1 MTPRQLA
8 AMTAAERLRILG
20 AYEIPPE
27 LRRAWQAIAD
37 DTYHRMNASACNEA
51 DTCTMDPA
59 CPFAADC
66 ITAEARNE
74 P

>member
-8 AMTAAERLRILG
+8 EMTTAERLRILR
-20 AYEIPPE
+20 AYDMPPD
-27 LRRAWQAIAD
+27 LQQAWQDIAD
-37 DTYHRMNASACNEA
+37 DTYDRMNASACNEA

-59 CPFAADC
+59 CPFVADC
-66 ITAEARNE
+66 VTAEARSE